1 MTVAVALLAFA
12 TVAVVLAVPTQSPV
26 WLTFSSVLA
35 LACGWAAARI
45 VYSELAQSRRDNA
58 RDRAQQAQAYREMF
72 AERAVEH
79 AAFTTS
85 MTDRMRRADAEVA
98 ELQDSIVAAQ
108 RRAAEAESRVKREAQ
123 RALAADNQV
132 LELQQRLKQLED
144 EKAEQAA
151 RAVQE
156 PDEGLATWDGF
167 ETVVDLMA
175 WEEKVGAITKAAL
188 PPEAKEA

>member
-85 MTDRMRRADAEVA
+85 MTDRMRRADVEVA

-108 RRAAEAESRVKREAQ
+108 RRAAEAESE
-123 RALAADNQV
+123 
-132 LELQQRLKQLED
+132 
-144 EKAEQAA
+144 AA
-151 RAVQE
+151 RGREGRAGRSRRTGARRGPGHLGRLRDRRR
-156 PDEGLATWDGF
+156 PDGLGGEGRRDHQGRAAAGGQGGLTATHF
-167 ETVVDLMA
+167 M
-175 WEEKVGAITKAAL
+175 
-188 PPEAKEA
+188 